1 MVLAE
6 LGGKL
11 RESIRKLQLSSTT
24 TEQSLTKT
32 DIDNILSEI
41 SRALIESDVNIK
53 LVFQLRENVKR
64 KVDHLLSESSTTS
77 DTASSSSSSSLKR
90 RIHHRNQ
97 NQKNIARLVQ
107 RAVMDELIALLQ
119 PPTKVTSSMVA
130 TGSGENTEDNT
141 TNSSNAMATKKKKAG
156 TNKSRANTKDSIHST
171 MDSNHPLSAIRRGV
185 SNVIVMVGLQGAG
198 KTTTIGKLAQY
209 YVKKQYKVGIIC
221 ADTFRAGAFDQLKQN
236 ATKLRIPFYGSYH
249 DVNPIQ
255 IAVQGVQQFKKDHYE
270 IIIIDTSG
278 RHKQE
283 NALFDEMS
291 DLITTIQP
299 NLTVLVVDATQG
311 QSVYDQALAFHQT
324 VPVGSVI
331 VTKLDGHAKGGGA
344 LSAVAATQSPI
355 IFTGTGEHFDDL
367 EVFHAESFVQQL
379 LGFGNLRGL
388 MDVMNNDDDDTDPSK
403 KQAEMMEKLQ
413 KGQYTLRD
421 MYQHVE
427 KMVNI
432 GSLNKITSMIPG
444 MSDFTGQNVSAGQE
458 EEQKYRLRRFMI
470 IMDSMTN
477 AELDGMV
484 TFQNYVQ
491 GTDPNTESRI
501 KRIAR
506 GAGCHINEVKMT
518 LQAHEQFA
526 TMFGKYGKMAA
537 AAGGA
542 GMMGGGANNPML
554 KGQQQQF
561 MQRMKKNPQATMN
574 QMLNSMDPS
583 MIQSMGGRQQVM
595 AMMEQMANGG
605 GMGGM
610 GGMDPMSMMM
620 NGGGGGG
627 GMGGMDVAA
636 MMKSMM

>member
-24 TEQSLTKT
+24 TEQSLTKS
-32 DIDNILSEI
+32 DIDNLLSEI

-64 KVDHLLSESSTTS
+64 KVDHLLTETTGS
-77 DTASSSSSSSLKR
+77 ATTDAASSSSSSLKR
-90 RIHHRNQ
+90 RIHHPNQ

-119 PPTKVTSSMVA
+119 PPTKVATSV
-130 TGSGENTEDNT
+130 TSGDQDETQL
-141 TNSSNAMATKKKKAG
+141 STKKKSK
-156 TNKSRANTKDSIHST
+156 ANTKNSNHASL
-171 MDSNHPLSAIRRGV
+171 MNQNHPLSIIRRGS

-283 NALFDEMS
+283 SALFDEMS
-291 DLITTIQP
+291 DLITTVQP

-324 VPVGSVI
+324 IPVGCVI

-367 EVFHAESFVQQL
+367 EQFHAESFVQQL
-379 LGFGNLRGL
+379 LGFGNIRGL
-388 MDVMNNDDDDTDPSK
+388 MDVMGDNDDTDPSK
-403 KQAEMMEKLQ
+403 KQAEMLEKLQ

-427 KMVNI
+427 KMVSI

-444 MSDFTGQNVSAGQE
+444 MSEFSGANVSPGQD

-477 AELDGMV
+477 AELDGIV
-484 TFQNYVQ
+484 TFNNYVQ

-506 GAGCHINEVKMT
+506 GAGCHVNEVKMT

-537 AAGGA
+537 AAGG
-542 GMMGGGANNPML
+542 GGIGGSNNPML

-561 MQRMKKNPQATMN
+561 MQRMKKNPQGTMN
-574 QMLNSMDPS
+574 QMLNSMDPA

-605 GMGGM
+605 GGMG

-620 NGGGGGG
+620 NGGAGG
-627 GMGGMDVAA
+627 GMDIAA
-636 MMKSMM
+636 MMKNMM

>member
-1 MVLAE
+1 
-6 LGGKL
+6 
-11 RESIRKLQLSSTT
+11 
-24 TEQSLTKT
+24 
-32 DIDNILSEI
+32 
-41 SRALIESDVNIK
+41 
-53 LVFQLRENVKR
+53 
-64 KVDHLLSESSTTS
+64 
-77 DTASSSSSSSLKR
+77 
-90 RIHHRNQ
+90 
-97 NQKNIARLVQ
+97 
-107 RAVMDELIALLQ
+107 MDELVALLQ
-119 PPTKVTSSMVA
+119 PPTKAATS
-130 TGSGENTEDNT
+130 TGVISGETDDTTTSNT
-141 TNSSNAMATKKKKAG
+141 TTSTKNKKAAITNRSKAHTKK
-156 TNKSRANTKDSIHST
+156 NSIHHTT
-171 MDSNHPLSAIRRGV
+171 MHSNNPLSTIRRGV

-209 YVKKQYKVGIIC
+209 YIKKQYKVGIIC

-291 DLITTIQP
+291 DLITTVQP

-324 VPVGSVI
+324 IPVGCVI

-388 MDVMNNDDDDTDPSK
+388 MDVMNSDGDDTDPSK
-403 KQAEMMEKLQ
+403 KQAEMIEKLQ

-444 MSDFTGQNVSAGQE
+444 MSDFVGANVSPGQD

-477 AELDGMV
+477 AELDGLV
-484 TFQNYVQ
+484 TFSNYVQ

-506 GAGCHINEVKMT
+506 GAGCHVNEVKMT
-518 LQAHEQFA
+518 LQAHAQFA

-542 GMMGGGANNPML
+542 NMMGGGAANHPML

-605 GMGGM
+605 GAA

-620 NGGGGGG
+620 NGGAG

-636 MMKSMM
+636 MMKNMM